1 MLDRILQ
8 VDSLFLVKQWY
19 GDQHSL
25 CGFIFQNF
33 WQLTLEICH
42 VKINILFVQSKPDC
56 VNWHITYVP
65 FLA

>member
-8 VDSLFLVKQWY
+8 VDSLFLVK
-19 GDQHSL
+19 L
-25 CGFIFQNF
+25 
-33 WQLTLEICH
+33 

-56 VNWHITYVP
+56 VNWHITYVL